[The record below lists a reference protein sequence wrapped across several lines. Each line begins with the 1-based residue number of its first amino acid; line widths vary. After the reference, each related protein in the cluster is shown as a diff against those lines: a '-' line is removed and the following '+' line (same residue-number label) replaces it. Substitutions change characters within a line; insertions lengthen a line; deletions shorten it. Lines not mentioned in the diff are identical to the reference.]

1 MRAIFDSFPDIS
13 PRYQLKTFNKLLK
26 KLQSRFNVIDLLNE
40 LENGHDEFLAIVQEF
55 VFDNTHL
62 DGISDEEKSIMHKIM
77 TGIVYLLAALEIN
90 YALSNGIDAVLQK
103 GFNIEFQS
111 QIPIGAGLGSSAA
124 FAVCVAAIFHVYTL
138 THSQPNFVKQYVETA
153 SKEERELFNNTVSSW
168 AYQSERIMHG
178 TPSGL
183 DNTVCTFGNVVE
195 YTKNPKR
202 FINIA
207 LKSPIKIMLV
217 NTGVSRNTSEIV
229 HKVKELKSDHT
240 NVIDS
245 IMDAMGALVD
255 DVVQVIT
262 MSFISA
268 CVMIHN

>member
-1 MRAIFDSFPDIS
+1 MKAVFDSFPDIS
-13 PRYQLKTFNKLLK
+13 PSYQLSALNGLLK
-26 KLQSRFNVIDLLNE
+26 KLQSKFNVDDLLDE
-40 LENGHDEFLAIVQEF
+40 LSDDGHDEFLAIVQHF
-55 VFDNTHL
+55 VQENTEL
-62 DGISDEEKSIMHKIM
+62 DGISDERKSIMQKIM

-90 YALSNGIDAVLQK
+90 YAAAKGIESTLKK
-103 GFNIEFQS
+103 GFNIEFVS

-124 FAVCVAAIFHVYTL
+124 FAVCVAAVFHVYAL
-138 THSQPNFVKQYVETA
+138 THVQPTFVKTFIERAT
-153 SKEERELFNNTVSSW
+153 KEEREFFNNTVSSW

-183 DNTVCTFGNVVE
+183 DNTVCTFGNVVQ

-229 HKVKELKSDHT
+229 HKVRELKNDHT
-240 NVIDS
+240 NVIEF

-255 DVVQVIT
+255 DVVQVRT
-262 MSFISA
+262 NS
-268 CVMIHN
+268 

>member
-1 MRAIFDSFPDIS
+1 MKAVFDSFPDIS
-13 PRYQLKTFNKLLK
+13 PSYQLNTLNKLLK
-26 KLQSRFNVIDLLNE
+26 KLQSKFNVVDLLNE
-40 LENGHDEFLAIVQEF
+40 LDDGHEEFLAIVQQF
-55 VFDNTHL
+55 VHEHTDL

-77 TGIVYLLAALEIN
+77 TGIVYLLTALEVN
-90 YALSNGIDAVLQK
+90 YAGANGIEATLK
-103 GFNIEFQS
+103 RGFDIEFIS

-124 FAVCVAAIFHVYTL
+124 FAVCVAATFHVYAL
-138 THSQPNFVKQYVETA
+138 THIQPNFVRSFVENA
-153 SKEERELFNNTVSSW
+153 SKDEREFFNNTVSSW
-168 AYQSERIMHG
+168 AYLSERIMHG

-229 HKVKELKSDHT
+229 HKVRELKNDHT
-240 NVIDS
+240 MVIDC

-255 DVVQVIT
+255 DVVEVRT
-262 MSFISA
+262 SFF
-268 CVMIHN
+268 